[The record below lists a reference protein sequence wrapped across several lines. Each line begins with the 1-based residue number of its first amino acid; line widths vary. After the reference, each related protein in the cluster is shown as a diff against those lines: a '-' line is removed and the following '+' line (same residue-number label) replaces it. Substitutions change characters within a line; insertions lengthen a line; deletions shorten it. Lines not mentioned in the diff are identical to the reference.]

1 MNLPELSTKVA
12 ASAANA
18 ALMAHGIPGGGP
30 VVEALLTTLLQ
41 IQDRAVRSDSS
52 DRRES

>member
-12 ASAANA
+12 ASATNA

-41 IQDRAVRSDSS
+41 IQDEQSEAIRRI
-52 DRRES
+52 RRES